1 MRVMWMPLSTAW
13 APPSADAAF
22 CCAGMTDALAF
33 VCDQHADPFECGDG
47 LVIYNEVFDE
57 YGLIV
62 HDGGQSYVLI
72 QHCPWCG
79 TRLPESQRDR
89 WFDEAEAKGIDE
101 ENPPAAYTTREWRL
115 KGAGD

>member
-1 MRVMWMPLSTAW
+1 MQDARDPLSMPW
-13 APPSADAAF
+13 GPPSAAATF

-33 VCDQHADPFECGDG
+33 RCDQHADPFECGDG

-79 TRLPESQRDR
+79 THLPESQRDR
-89 WFDEAEAKGIDE
+89 WFDEIDAKGFDE
-101 ENPPAAYTTREWRL
+101 ENPPAAYTTREWRFKAL
-115 KGAGD
+115 ES